1 MMLLGRSTSIKIIVV
16 GLDFIKRISSE
27 LHGVT
32 EKICQLFVS
41 HCRICQLKKSRKSI
55 KSFVV
60 KPIASSSYLS
70 RGQVDLIDFSTV
82 SPEDNAPYKWLL
94 VYQDHFTKFVRLR
107 ALVNKCA
114 EEVANTLMD
123 FFCDLGAPLILIPM
137 HVFCGRSNGEEGFGA
152 GVYGVKSVYRS
163 RKVGIQI
170 YSQSV

>member
-82 SPEDNAPYKWLL
+82 SPKIMHHINGFLYIK
-94 VYQDHFTKFVRLR
+94 T
-107 ALVNKCA
+107 
-114 EEVANTLMD
+114 
-123 FFCDLGAPLILIPM
+123 ILQSLS
-137 HVFCGRSNGEEGFGA
+137 F
-152 GVYGVKSVYRS
+152 SVH
-163 RKVGIQI
+163 
-170 YSQSV
+170 